1 MKFKKNKKKKNKIKF
16 KKIYKK
22 SFVDAVENNFF
33 LDYDEPI
40 ITIQLKDRKND

>member
-1 MKFKKNKKKKNKIKF
+1 MKF

-33 LDYDEPI
+33 LDYVDESI